1 MESLNN
7 AFTGGLIDHLLRVAS
22 YAVKFNTALPENER
36 VDQISLLKV
45 CFLHQIGKA
54 KTFKP
59 CESKWHRD
67 NLGKMYE
74 FIDNLTSMRVSERSA
89 YYALANGI
97 ELSEE
102 EFAAITFS
110 DKTDDKMAEYHNSM
124 LGDLLKWQL
133 YLLLNMKSK

>member
-1 MESLNN
+1 M
-7 AFTGGLIDHLLRVAS
+7 
-22 YAVKFNTALPENER
+22 
-36 VDQISLLKV
+36 Q
-45 CFLHQIGKA
+45 
-54 KTFKP
+54 
-59 CESKWHRD
+59 SKWHRD

-74 FIDNLTSMRVSERSA
+74 FIDNLTSMRVSESA

-133 YLLLNMKSK
+133 YLLLNMKTNK

>member
-1 MESLNN
+1 
-7 AFTGGLIDHLLRVAS
+7 V
-22 YAVKFNTALPENER
+22 
-36 VDQISLLKV
+36 
-45 CFLHQIGKA
+45 LH
-54 KTFKP
+54 
-59 CESKWHRD
+59 
-67 NLGKMYE
+67 
-74 FIDNLTSMRVSERSA
+74 
-89 YYALANGI
+89 GI